1 MKKSLILG
9 LTGIF
14 ILLGIV
20 SAVCPVCT
28 IAVGAGVGV
37 LRAYGVDDLI
47 TGLWLGA
54 LIVSSVMWFL
64 NWLNKKNVHFIFKKI
79 SVIVVFYAI
88 FLIPLYWMGLIGH
101 PENVVWGID
110 KIILGV
116 IWGTLIFI
124 LATLSDSYLK
134 KINEGKAFVIY
145 QKVFIPLI
153 FLVEGSAIIYLL
165 LRIQG
170 A

>member
-1 MKKSLILG
+1 
-9 LTGIF
+9 
-14 ILLGIV
+14 
-20 SAVCPVCT
+20 
-28 IAVGAGVGV
+28 
-37 LRAYGVDDLI
+37 
-47 TGLWLGA
+47 
-54 LIVSSVMWFL
+54 
-64 NWLNKKNVHFIFKKI
+64 
-79 SVIVVFYAI
+79 
-88 FLIPLYWMGLIGH
+88 MGLIGH